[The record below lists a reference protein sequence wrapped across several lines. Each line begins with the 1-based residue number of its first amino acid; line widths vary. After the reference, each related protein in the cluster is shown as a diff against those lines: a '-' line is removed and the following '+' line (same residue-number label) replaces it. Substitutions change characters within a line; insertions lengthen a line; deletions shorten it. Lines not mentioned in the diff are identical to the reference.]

1 MVCDRDANASAQQ
14 PLPAFLPPSLEKGV
28 NAMKTLVV
36 GGTRFVGAHVV
47 KQLFVGGHDV
57 TVFHR
62 GQSRH
67 PDLPD
72 VRHICDPLANYPI
85 KAFPPEIAERSWDLV
100 VHMVLMG
107 EPDARAAVAAF
118 TGKIGRIVMISSG
131 DVYRAYGRLTGAEP
145 GPPDHVPLDETAPL
159 RESRYPYR
167 GQEHQLG
174 AFARD
179 YEKILAERILI
190 DAEDL
195 RWTIL
200 RLPKVYGPEDN
211 ADLGTIYGFAAAP
224 DWRWTHGH
232 VRNVAGAI
240 VHAATHPLAVRR
252 VFNVG
257 EAETPTMAERLSSL
271 PQSQHAP
278 PTLPQF
284 DFEQD
289 LVLDT
294 TQLRSTLGFADL
306 VDETAAKRTLVQM
319 SAE

>member
-1 MVCDRDANASAQQ
+1 
-14 PLPAFLPPSLEKGV
+14 
-28 NAMKTLVV
+28 MKTLVV
-36 GGTRFVGAHVV
+36 GGTRFIGAHVV
-47 KQLFVGGHDV
+47 TQLFDGGHDV

-62 GQSRH
+62 GQSGH

-72 VRHICDPLANYPI
+72 VRHVCDPRAGYPI
-85 KAFPPEIAERSWDLV
+85 TAFPAEIAEQRWDLV

-107 EPDARAAVAAF
+107 EHDARAAVAAF
-118 TGKIGRIVMISSG
+118 AGKIGRLAMISSG
-131 DVYRAYGRLTGAEP
+131 DVYRAYGRLTCTEP
-145 GPPDHVPLDETAPL
+145 GPPDPVPLDEAAPL

-167 GQEHQLG
+167 GQEDRLG

-179 YEKILAERILI
+179 YEKIMAERALSNA
-190 DAEDL
+190 DDL
-195 RWTIL
+195 PWTIL

-240 VHAATHPLAVRR
+240 VHAAMQPLALRQ

-257 EAETPTMAERLSSL
+257 EADTPTMAERLSSL
-271 PQSQHAP
+271 PPRDRP
-278 PTLPQF
+278 PPALPQF
-284 DFEQD
+284 NFEQD

-294 TQLRSTLGFADL
+294 TRLRSTLGFVDL
-306 VDETAAKRTLVQM
+306 VDETAAQRALIEISTD
-319 SAE
+319 